1 MLTRNDMSKAHSWWS
16 WCATVKAKFFQLLHC
31 GTQLHLSLP
40 KSITHFSRHD
50 PHVQPCRCKH
60 AECFKTE
67 ERAVT
72 SVKANDG
79 GGGVWES
86 ERPIAKEIQ
95 HGDKTVKS
103 ACTVVAASVCWH
115 LSESV
120 VHTTWM
126 RVGWDHDSLWT
137 STQMVLPSS
146 APAHNF
152 NCCSSLPEVFLSMLR
167 KLNLRNDWTCRKCA
181 RKICTRKDLSWA
193 LLPSSHHPPP
203 H

>member
-1 MLTRNDMSKAHSWWS
+1 MGKAHSWWS
-16 WCATVKAKFFQLLHC
+16 WCVPLWRLNFSSSYTYLWN
-31 GTQLHLSLP
+31 
-40 KSITHFSRHD
+40 SITPIPTKINHTL
-50 PHVQPCRCKH
+50 QPAWSSWSTLQMQACRMLQNWGKSCDFCQSKWW
-60 AECFKTE
+60 
-67 ERAVT
+67 
-72 SVKANDG
+72 G
-79 GGGVWES
+79 WGVWES
-86 ERPIAKEIQ
+86 ERPIAKKFQ

-115 LSESV
+115 LCESV

-126 RVGWDHDSLWT
+126 RAGWDHDSLWT

>member
-1 MLTRNDMSKAHSWWS
+1 MSKAHTADDHGVQLWRLNFSS
-16 WCATVKAKFFQLLHC
+16 SYTVKVNYTYPYQNQSHTSAGMTLMGNPADASMQSASKLRKELWLLSKQMT
-31 GTQLHLSLP
+31 GVGSM
-40 KSITHFSRHD
+40 RE
-50 PHVQPCRCKH
+50 R
-60 AECFKTE
+60 KTN
-67 ERAVT
+67 
-72 SVKANDG
+72 S
-79 GGGVWES
+79 
-86 ERPIAKEIQ
+86 KEIQ

-103 ACTVVAASVCWH
+103 ACTVAAASVCSH

-126 RVGWDHDSLWT
+126 RAGWDHDSLWT

-152 NCCSSLPEVFLSMLR
+152 NRCSSLPEVFLSMLR

>member
-1 MLTRNDMSKAHSWWS
+1 M
-16 WCATVKAKFFQLLHC
+16 KAKFFQLLHWN
-31 GTQLHLSLP
+31 
-40 KSITHFSRHD
+40 SITPIPTKINHTL
-50 PHVQPCRCKH
+50 QPAWPSCATLQMQACRVLQNWGKSCDFCQSKWRGWGSMR
-60 AECFKTE
+60 ERKTN
-67 ERAVT
+67 
-72 SVKANDG
+72 S
-79 GGGVWES
+79 
-86 ERPIAKEIQ
+86 KEIQ

-126 RVGWDHDSLWT
+126 RAGWDHDSLWT

>member
-1 MLTRNDMSKAHSWWS
+1 MTWARHTADDHG
-16 WCATVKAKFFQLLHC
+16 VQLWRLNVSSSV
-31 GTQLHLSLP
+31 TLWN
-40 KSITHFSRHD
+40 SITAIPTKINHTL
-50 PHVQPCRCKH
+50 QPGMTLMCNPADASMQSASKLRK
-60 AECFKTE
+60 ELWLLSKQMTGVGSMRERKTN
-67 ERAVT
+67 
-72 SVKANDG
+72 S
-79 GGGVWES
+79 
-86 ERPIAKEIQ
+86 KEIQ

-120 VHTTWM
+120 VDTTWM
-126 RVGWDHDSLWT
+126 RAGWDHDSLWT

>member
-1 MLTRNDMSKAHSWWS
+1 MSKAHTADDRRVQLWRLNFSS
-16 WCATVKAKFFQLLHC
+16 SYTVKLNYTYPYQNQSHTSAGMTLMGYPADASMQSASKLRKELWLLSKQMT
-31 GTQLHLSLP
+31 GFGSMREQ
-40 KSITHFSRHD
+40 
-50 PHVQPCRCKH
+50 
-60 AECFKTE
+60 KTN
-67 ERAVT
+67 
-72 SVKANDG
+72 S
-79 GGGVWES
+79 
-86 ERPIAKEIQ
+86 KEIQ

-120 VHTTWM
+120 VHITWM
-126 RVGWDHDSLWT
+126 RAGWDHNSLRT
-137 STQMVLPSS
+137 STQIVLPSS

-193 LLPSSHHPPP
+193 LLTSSHHPPP

>member
-1 MLTRNDMSKAHSWWS
+1 MSKAHSWWS
-16 WCATVKAKFFQLLHC
+16 WCAPVKAKFFQLL
-31 GTQLHLSLP
+31 TLWN
-40 KSITHFSRHD
+40 SITPIPTKINHTSAGMTLMGNPAD
-50 PHVQPCRCKH
+50 GKH

-72 SVKANDG
+72 SVKA
-79 GGGVWES
+79 GVGS
-86 ERPIAKEIQ
+86 MRERKTNSKEIQ

-126 RVGWDHDSLWT
+126 RPGWDHDSLWT

-146 APAHNF
+146 VPAHNF